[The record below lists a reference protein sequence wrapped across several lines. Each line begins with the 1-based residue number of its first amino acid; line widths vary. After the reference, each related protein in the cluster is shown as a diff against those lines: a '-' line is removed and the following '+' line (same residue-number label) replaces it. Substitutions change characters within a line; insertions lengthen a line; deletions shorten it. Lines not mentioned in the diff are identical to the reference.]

1 MSTPNINCILQTVLA
16 IQNNQL
22 SPAPQ
27 ITTVDLGN
35 PTLNGTQFFYEQYIQ
50 ATVGGT
56 GQGMPGP
63 GGIAYLVIVQNLSP
77 TASMNVQFTPVG
89 GVQTIIKTGPG
100 GVFIYCDPQEQGGIN
115 QISIFGL
122 GGTVPALM
130 LVAV

>member
-1 MSTPNINCILQTVLA
+1 MSTPNINCILQAVLA
-16 IQNNQL
+16 IQNNL
-22 SPAPQ
+22 ISPPPQ

-77 TASMNVQFTPVG
+77 TADMNVQFTPVG
-89 GVQTIIKTGPG
+89 GVQTTIKTGPNG
-100 GVFIYCDPQEQGGIN
+100 AFIYCDPSEHGGIN
-115 QISIFGL
+115 QLNLLGI
-122 GGTVPALM
+122 GGTVPALI